1 MRRRT
6 IKHAVFEDFEIMDD
20 GVKVGTV
27 RIWPTGIL

>member
-1 MRRRT
+1 MRRKT
-6 IKHAVFEDFEIMDD
+6 IKHAVSENYEIMDD